1 MLSIRLQWGA
11 VVALGTVLMFAPSLH
26 AQILPEE
33 MFESDSPM
41 SQINFASDLRDVSP
55 TDWADQAL
63 GDIISRYDCLA
74 GYPDDT
80 YRGNSSLTRYEF
92 ATAVHACW
100 QRMEGLI
107 AQIGAESVRSE
118 DWEAIAQLRRQFN
131 LEIALL
137 RGRTDG
143 LEARTQELEA
153 ILFSTTAKLT
163 GEVIFARSEVF
174 GANNVTNIFRD
185 RVNADT
191 EATVQ
196 YRSRFNFDASFYGR
210 DRLRT
215 QISASNAIPLF
226 ASGGDTGGMNA
237 ASLLYSND
245 GRLAFDTSIVSENT
259 NSVFL
264 DLLSYRFPLG
274 RDSMVHI
281 FATGGSHFDYAETL
295 NPYLDDRNGG
305 KGAISRFGQ
314 RNPIYAIGGDG
325 AGMGFNHR
333 LGDNLRVDLGYL
345 ANHGNDSDA
354 GLFHR
359 NYSLL
364 GQVVFG
370 APDSLQLGLAYVH
383 NYNRANSFRF
393 GGSGTAVGS
402 FSANLIPVALNANTG
417 RSDAVFD
424 TPTVT
429 NSYGLSLFYPLGD
442 RVAIS
447 AWGGLT
453 QATFIEFG
461 EGEIWNY
468 AIAVAFPDLGK
479 EGNLGAL
486 IFGAEPTLK
495 DVRSQDNPISL
506 FDRDEVWH
514 LEAFYRYQVSDRV
527 ALTPSIIWLPALN
540 QNASHDDA
548 FIFSL
553 QTHFEL

>member
-11 VVALGTVLMFAPSLH
+11 VVAFGTVFIFASSLR

-33 MFESDSPM
+33 AFESDSPM
-41 SQINFASDLRDVSP
+41 SQINFASDLRDISP
-55 TDWADQAL
+55 TDWAYQAL
-63 GDIISRYDCLA
+63 RDIITRYDCLA
-74 GYPDDT
+74 GYPDNT

-92 ATAVHACW
+92 ATAVNACW
-100 QRMEGLI
+100 QRMERLI
-107 AQIGAESVRSE
+107 ARAGIESIRSE
-118 DWEAIAQLRRQFN
+118 DWKAIAQLRQQFN
-131 LEIALL
+131 LEIALF

-163 GEVIFARSEVF
+163 GEVIFAGSEVF
-174 GANNVTNIFRD
+174 GANNITNILRD
-185 RVNADT
+185 RVDADT
-191 EATVQ
+191 DATVQ

-215 QISASNAIPLF
+215 QLSASNAIPLF
-226 ASGGDTGGMNA
+226 ASGGDTGGTDA

-245 GRLAFDTSIVSENT
+245 GRLALDTSTVSENT

-274 RDSMVHI
+274 QNTMAHI
-281 FATGGSHFDYAETL
+281 FATGGSHFNYAETL

-325 AGMGFNHR
+325 AGMGINHR
-333 LGDNLRVDLGYL
+333 FGNNFRVDLGYL
-345 ANHGNDSDA
+345 ANNANDSNA
-354 GLFHR
+354 GLFEG

-364 GQVVFG
+364 GQVVLG
-370 APDSLQLGLAYVH
+370 SPDSLQLGLTYVH
-383 NYNRANSFRF
+383 NYNSANSFRF
-393 GGSGTAVGS
+393 GGSGTATGS
-402 FSANLIPVALNANTG
+402 FSANLIPVALNANTE
-417 RSDAVFD
+417 RSDGVFD

-429 NSYGLSLFYPLGD
+429 NSYGLSLFYPFSD
-442 RVAIS
+442 RMTIS

-453 QATFIEFG
+453 KATFIEFG
-461 EGEIWNY
+461 EGDIWNY
-468 AIAVAFPDLGK
+468 AIALAFPDLGK
-479 EGNLGAL
+479 KGNLGAL

-495 DVRSQDNPISL
+495 GVRSQGNPVSL

-540 QNASHDDA
+540 QNSSNDDA